1 MSKQPG
7 NRTLPLLP
15 LRDIVV
21 FPHMMV
27 PLYVGRTKSINA
39 VEEAMR
45 GSRELLLAA
54 QKKAKTNDPSSE
66 DIYLVGTVGQIM
78 QHIKRPDGT
87 VKVLVEGRRRTR
99 IKSFLQ
105 NEALFSVEV
114 EDIAEHV
121 EQSAEQEAL
130 QRTVQE
136 VFDNYARLSK
146 RLQPDVLASIRA
158 IEEPGRLADTI
169 IAHLPI
175 KHPDKQSMLEM
186 ESPRERLEKLYEL
199 MQAEIEILQVERKI
213 RTRVK
218 KQMERTEKEYY
229 LNEQMRAI
237 QKELGERDEFKNELA
252 ELDDKLKTKKM
263 PEDARAKVEK
273 EIKKLKM
280 MSPMSAEATV
290 VRNYIDWCLS
300 LPWQDYTKDKLDIV
314 AAEAVLDE
322 DHYGLKKV
330 KERILE
336 YLAVHTLVERMRGP
350 ILCLVGPPGVGKT
363 SLARSIAKAMG
374 RSFVRQSLG
383 GVRDEAEIRGHRRT
397 YIGALPGKIIQSL
410 KKAGSSNP
418 VFLLDEID
426 KMSMDF
432 RGDPSAALLEV
443 LDPEQNQTFVDHY
456 LDMDYDLSRVMFIC
470 TANGMQGIPLPL
482 EDRLEVIRIAGYTE
496 MEKMAIADKYL
507 VPKERKENGIGEVE
521 IEWVEQ
527 ATRTIIQQYTREAGV
542 RTLEREIAS
551 VCRKIA
557 KEVVKQGKDAKF
569 KVNPARVKKYLGVP
583 KYRNSR
589 REERSEI
596 GMATGLAWTQMG
608 GEILQIEVTT
618 MPGKG
623 KLTITGKLGD
633 VMQESAQAAMSYV
646 RSRATSWG
654 LAPDF
659 YASIDIHIHV
669 PEGAMPKDGPSAGIT
684 IATALVSAFTKIPV
698 RHDIAMTGEITL
710 RGRVLPIGG
719 LKEKALAAHRA
730 DIRLVIIPREN
741 EKDLEEIPKSVA
753 KVLKFAPVDHL
764 DEVLRHALELD
775 HPEEFFANSRKQVA
789 EKAPTEKA
797 ANDDEGAVVPPSSPQ
812 EH

>member
-1 MSKQPG
+1 MSKQPSI
-7 NRTLPLLP
+7 RLLPLLP

-45 GSRELLLAA
+45 GNRELVLAA
-54 QKKAKTNDPSSE
+54 QKKAKTNDPHSD
-66 DIYLVGTVGQIM
+66 DIYIFATVGQIM

-99 IKSFLQ
+99 IKQFVE
-105 NEALFSVEV
+105 NEQYFSVETEDVIEQV
-114 EDIAEHV
+114 ETSS
-121 EQSAEQEAL
+121 EQLAL

-146 RLQPDVLASIRA
+146 RLQPDVLASIRS

-186 ESPRERLEKLYEL
+186 AQPRERLEKLYEL

-237 QKELGERDEFKNELA
+237 QKELGERDEFKNELT
-252 ELDDKLKTKKM
+252 ELEDKLKAKQM
-263 PEDARAKVEK
+263 GQEARLKVEK
-273 EIKKLKM
+273 EIKKIKM

-290 VRNYIDWCLS
+290 VRNYVDWCLA
-300 LPWQDYTKDKLDIV
+300 LPWNEFSPDKMDIV
-314 AAEAVLDE
+314 DAEKILDE

-336 YLAVHTLVERMRGP
+336 YLAVHKLVQRMRGP

-363 SLARSIAKAMG
+363 SLARSIAKSTG
-374 RSFVRQSLG
+374 RNFVRLSLG

-397 YIGALPGKIIQSL
+397 YIGALPGKIIQAL
-410 KKAGSSNP
+410 KRSGTSNP
-418 VFLLDEID
+418 VILLDEID
-426 KMSMDF
+426 KMSTDF
-432 RGDPSAALLEV
+432 RGDPSSALLEV
-443 LDPEQNQTFVDHY
+443 LDPEQNQTFNDHY
-456 LDMDYDLSRVMFIC
+456 LDMDYDLSRCMFIC
-470 TANGMQGIPLPL
+470 TANSMQGIPLPL
-482 EDRLEVIRIAGYTE
+482 EDRLEVIRLAGYTE
-496 MEKMAIADKYL
+496 MEKLAIAQKYL
-507 VPKERKENGIGEVE
+507 IPKERKENGVHDVDIDWAEP
-521 IEWVEQ
+521 
-527 ATRTIIQQYTREAGV
+527 ATRSIIQLYTREAGV

-551 VCRKIA
+551 VCRKVA
-557 KEVVKQGKDAKF
+557 KEVVKDGKGIKF
-569 KVNPARVKKYLGVP
+569 KINPAKVKKYLGVP
-583 KYRNSR
+583 KFRASR
-589 REERSEI
+589 REERAEI
-596 GMATGLAWTQMG
+596 GMSTGLAWTQVG
-608 GEILQIEVTT
+608 GEVLQVEVTI

-623 KLTITGKLGD
+623 KLMITGKLGD

-646 RSRATSWG
+646 RSRANSWG
-654 LAPDF
+654 LSPDF
-659 YASIDIHIHV
+659 YASIDIHLHV

-684 IATALVSAFTKIPV
+684 IASALVSALTKIPV
-698 RHDIAMTGEITL
+698 RHDVAMTGEITL

-719 LKEKALAAHRA
+719 LKEKVLAAHRYG
-730 DIRLVIIPREN
+730 IRLVILPKDN
-741 EKDLEEIPKSVA
+741 EKDLEEIPKSIA
-753 KVLKFAPVDHL
+753 KVLKFMPVEHM
-764 DEVLRHALELD
+764 DEVLKYALELD
-775 HPEEFFANSRKQVA
+775 DPEAFFARSRQVNLPA
-789 EKAPTEKA
+789 VAAAAPK
-797 ANDDEGAVVPPSSPQ
+797 VPGSTPASEP
-812 EH
+812 H